1 MKELFDFNA
10 QMLNY
15 FMNKVTDGE
24 VSFTHPT
31 GWHDSHPYYRLNYYK
46 QVQISQ
52 VTGIYLLFNKDW
64 LSKFDN
70 IVEIGSYNGGLSSY
84 IFDNRKENALF
95 VSYDIDPTINMVT
108 NNQGRTDI
116 DFRIGDCFE
125 ESVFNEIAELISKEG
140 KTLLICDGGNKT
152 REFNDFAQYLKKGD
166 IVILHDYAD
175 DEVEF
180 KEYTDYWQWPYWI
193 ETHFNDIKHTVEE
206 QDLEKFEYSKFNF
219 FLWGS
224 FIKK

>member
-31 GWHDSHPYYRLNYYK
+31 GWHDSHPYYRLNFYK

-52 VTGIYLLFNKDW
+52 VAGIYLLFNKDW

-84 IFDNRKENALF
+84 IFDNRKENASF

-108 NNQGRTDI
+108 NDQGRTDI

-140 KTLLICDGGNKT
+140 RTLLICDGGNKT

-180 KEYTDYWQWPYWI
+180 KEYTDYWQWPYEADTLPDLI
-193 ETHFNDIKHTVEE
+193 SLAIKENNLEPYKYE
-206 QDLEKFEYSKFNF
+206 QFKFL
-219 FLWGS
+219 LWAS
-224 FIKK
+224 YIKK